1 MIFKRKIYSQ
11 LLAWKRNF
19 DGHSAVMVQGARRVG
34 KSTVVEEFAK
44 NEYKSYILVNFSI
57 ADDELLGIFYDI
69 KSDMNLF
76 FNRLQLNRHVQ
87 LYERESVIIFDE
99 VQDFPFAREMIK
111 YLVKDHRYDYIET
124 GSLICVKA
132 RSASIKIP
140 SEEHRLDMH
149 PMDFEE
155 WLWANGDDFSMDLL
169 HEFFVKKQPLGDNTH
184 SALMRRYREY
194 MVVGGMPQVVEAYLR
209 KHSVFDAEFV
219 KKEILKLYLED
230 INKSPDSIRGRSLDL
245 FNNVPAMLSSPH
257 KILYPTKIEKGTR
270 GRDYKRS
277 LEWLCDAMLLNRCRC
292 NPDPDLAL
300 GLNEDPR
307 RVKCYFLDT
316 GLLIS
321 FAFGK
326 EPSVVEDVY
335 DQLLDGNLSINQGMF
350 FENAVAQQLVSLG
363 RDLWF
368 TEFGQDR
375 SGKKYEVDFLLSV
388 ACKMVPIE
396 VKSSKST
403 IHHSLDALLE
413 KYPSRIGQAYVV
425 HTGDLR
431 FNGKITY
438 LPIYMLPFILERRD
452 VQKV

>member
-1 MIFKRKIYSQ
+1 
-11 LLAWKRNF
+11 
-19 DGHSAVMVQGARRVG
+19 
-34 KSTVVEEFAK
+34 
-44 NEYKSYILVNFSI
+44 
-57 ADDELLGIFYDI
+57 
-69 KSDMNLF
+69 
-76 FNRLQLNRHVQ
+76 
-87 LYERESVIIFDE
+87 
-99 VQDFPFAREMIK
+99 
-111 YLVKDHRYDYIET
+111 
-124 GSLICVKA
+124 
-132 RSASIKIP
+132 
-140 SEEHRLDMH
+140 
-149 PMDFEE
+149 MDFEE

-184 SALMRRYREY
+184 SVLMRRYREY

-209 KHSVFDAEFV
+209 KHSVFDAELI
-219 KKEILKLYLED
+219 KKEILKLYQED
-230 INKSPDSIRGRSLDL
+230 INKSPDSIRVRSLNL
-245 FNNVPAMLSSPH
+245 YNRVPAMLSSPH
-257 KILYPTKIEKGTR
+257 KILSPTKVEKGTR
-270 GRDYKRS
+270 RRDYETS

-413 KYPSRIGQAYVV
+413 KYPSRIGQAYVI

-431 FNGKITY
+431 FDGKITY
-438 LPIYMLPFILERRD
+438 LPIYMLPFTLERRD